1 MTQETISIN
10 IKPEAKEIIEKKN
23 PENKP
28 LLLAL
33 NDSSNKYSRLGGTC
47 TIGVNFQFV
56 ILDEKDPKYTI
67 KVENNAGF
75 DLWTSPDEVS
85 FFEGGLVVNARNYTL
100 SLSDDSG
107 ILDGAVS
114 IDKYTPQELT
124 KKEMQEGKTC

>member
-10 IKPEAKEIIEKKN
+10 IKPEAKEIIKKKN
-23 PENKP
+23 PENKS

-33 NDSSNKYSRLGGTC
+33 NDGSNKYSRLGGTC
-47 TIGVNFQFV
+47 SIGADFQFV

-75 DLWTSPDEVS
+75 DLWTSPDELN
-85 FFEGGLVVNARNYTL
+85 FFAGGLVVNARNYTL

-114 IDKYTPQELT
+114 INTYTPQELT
-124 KKEMQEGKTC
+124 KKAMQEGKTY

>member
-1 MTQETISIN
+1 MVQETISIN
-10 IKPEAKEIIEKKN
+10 IKPEAKEIIEN
-23 PENKP
+23 AKP
-28 LLLAL
+28 INVLLFGA
-33 NDSSNKYSRLGGTC
+33 
-47 TIGVNFQFV
+47 NFQFV
-56 ILDEKDPKYTI
+56 ILDKKDPKYTI

-75 DLWTSPDEVS
+75 DLWTSPAEVS

-114 IDKYTPQELT
+114 IDEYTPQELT